1 MLRVL
6 LGGALMV
13 LPAAPLQAGGK
24 AMPKGPPPRV
34 MMALVDA
41 DGRAYIETTRY
52 TTRIVVQKVQVK
64 VGDRV
69 EERGV
74 NVPVTVAEMVKVPLD
89 AEGTRLMTADGKRVG
104 PRDLKALLTK
114 TSPIL
119 FSSDGRDVDPFYL
132 RLARPGTLVVIA
144 PGLAPPGEMPVPLP
158 PPLPPR
164 GGDGPEKKP
173 APR

>member
-6 LGGALMV
+6 LGAALLA

-24 AMPKGPPPRV
+24 GAPNGPPPRV
-34 MMALVDA
+34 MMAVVDGG
-41 DGRAYIETTRY
+41 GRAFIETTRY
-52 TTRIVVQKVQVK
+52 ITQVVVQKVLVK

-69 EERGV
+69 EVRDV
-74 NVPVTVAEMVKVPLD
+74 NVPVTVAAVVKVPLD
-89 AEGTRLMTADGKRVG
+89 TEGTRLMTADGKRVA
-104 PRDLKALLTK
+104 PRDLKTLLTK
-114 TSPIL
+114 SSPIL
-119 FSSDGRDVDPFYL
+119 FSADGRDVDPFYL
-132 RLARPGTLVVIA
+132 RLARPNTLVVIA

-164 GGDGPEKKP
+164 GGDGPDKKP